1 MHLCAYKIHMAFT
14 HKPFKYF
21 NPKQQMRFELLMYD
35 SLFNGTFFPTYAIKS
50 AERPTLD
57 NNPITV
63 DYINTE
69 FKVKGKS
76 RWNPISVRF
85 YDPIEINGAKKLHDY
100 INNYHHN
107 SGTYSPGS
115 NLLTPGED
123 GFIHEYKRTLYL
135 RSLSPHGDVVD
146 SFILVGA
153 FFESVKWGE
162 YDMSNDDLVLMEGT
176 IVYDYAIVTGSE
188 ISLQDPDG
196 IHLPGISEGPTS
208 TGGSGQS
215 GGANIGKQL
224 LNAGAQAGRTAL
236 NAGVQS
242 ALGSLGGIAS
252 RAIGNIG
259 RGRG

>member
-1 MHLCAYKIHMAFT
+1 
-14 HKPFKYF
+14 
-21 NPKQQMRFELLMYD
+21 
-35 SLFNGTFFPTYAIKS
+35 
-50 AERPTLD
+50 
-57 NNPITV
+57 
-63 DYINTE
+63 
-69 FKVKGKS
+69 
-76 RWNPISVRF
+76 
-85 YDPIEINGAKKLHDY
+85 
-100 INNYHHN
+100 
-107 SGTYSPGS
+107 
-115 NLLTPGED
+115 
-123 GFIHEYKRTLYL
+123 
-135 RSLSPHGDVVD
+135 
-146 SFILVGA
+146 
-153 FFESVKWGE
+153 
-162 YDMSNDDLVLMEGT
+162 MEGT

-224 LNAGAQAGRTAL
+224 LNAGVQAGRSAL